1 MSIGIKYKNE
11 IYNEIKVS
19 KSFKDSSLMN
29 NLYKKFKNE
38 NIDTLFYS
46 KENKLYFD
54 ICFTYSNNSCDILL
68 EDRYE
73 IFHKNTIVN
82 SVKIIVMLLIL
93 IFQILELN
101 VFVQI

>member
-29 NLYKKFKNE
+29 NLYKKLKNE
-38 NIDTLFYS
+38 NIDI
-46 KENKLYFD
+46 KENKFYFD